1 MISVIIPIYNEEKAL
16 QNSASFF
23 DALSKRAEVIF
34 VDGGS
39 FDKSRVFA
47 SVYGKVVQCPKG
59 RALQMNT
66 GARLSK
72 GDALFFLHA
81 DTSIGLNTLSA
92 IEEAI
97 DKKGF
102 VGGCLTQRID
112 SGSFIYRLIEAQG
125 NRRARRRKIFYGDQ
139 GIFVKKETFFDLGCF
154 PEIPIMED
162 VLFARQLRKSGAT
175 VVLPD
180 KIIVSARRWE
190 KRGRIKTTFLFILI
204 IALFYLKLPLPKIKQ
219 LYEDLR

>member
-47 SVYGKVVQCPKG
+47 SVYGKVVQRPKG
-59 RALQMNT
+59 RALQMNA

-81 DTSIGLNTLSA
+81 DTSIGLDTLSA

-139 GIFVKKETFFDLGCF
+139 GIFVKKETFFELGCF
-154 PEIPIMED
+154 PEVPIMED

-190 KRGRIKTTFLFILI
+190 KRGIIKTAFLFTLI
-204 IALFYLKLPLPKIKQ
+204 IALFYLKLPLSKIKQ

>member
-47 SVYGKVVQCPKG
+47 SVYGKVVQRPKG
-59 RALQMNT
+59 RALQMNA

-81 DTSIGLNTLSA
+81 DTSIGLDTLSA

-97 DKKGF
+97 NKKGF

-112 SGSFIYRLIEAQG
+112 NGSFIYRLIEAQG

-139 GIFVKKETFFDLGCF
+139 GIFVKKETFFELGCF
-154 PEIPIMED
+154 PEVPIMED

-190 KRGRIKTTFLFILI
+190 KRGIIKTTFLFTLI
-204 IALFYLKLPLPKIKQ
+204 IALFYLKLPLSKIKQ